1 MYKLFL
7 FLGLFFLLLA
17 GMTYFFQGATIGKLP
32 GDIVIQKEN
41 YTIYIPVTTMIIV
54 SIALSALLNIFEW

>member
-17 GMTYFFQGATIGKLP
+17 GMTYLFQGATVGKLP

-41 YTIYIPVTTMIIV
+41 YTIYIPITTMIIV